1 MHHELRKRG
10 TGERTTERICDGL
23 AVTVLVVV
31 AAVTALTFRDYGLGW
46 DDFTHAEYGGLLL
59 HLLQSGFRDQRAL
72 GFVNLYAYG
81 GGFDM
86 LAAALSHVLPLDIW
100 ETRRLTGALVGIL
113 GIAATWRIGR
123 RLGGPFAGLVAA
135 ILLATCPLYYG
146 HMLINPKDAPFAV
159 AMAIFLLGLVRLFQE
174 YPQPSA
180 ASFTLA
186 GLGLGLA
193 LGTRILAGLSVAAA
207 LVTLIFI
214 LIAEWRRLDPS
225 LARQRLAHFLLPL
238 LPAAVF
244 AYCVM
249 ALVWPWGVIDPLNP
263 IKALI
268 YFSHFFEKPWREMF
282 AGTPILVPDMPR
294 NYVPQLL
301 ALKLPENFLVLAIGG
316 LAGAL
321 IVVTRKSIAPARR
334 AALLVLALAAL
345 FPVALTVMT
354 RPAMYNGIRHFVF
367 VLPPLAAL
375 GGWAAAGVIDWLRQ
389 RWRVAAPVA
398 AIAILLA
405 PLPAVIDMVQVHP
418 YQYVNFNHIAGG
430 IGGAKDRYML
440 DYWGLAFKQ
449 AAAELKAKLAARGE
463 TPSADHPLRMAVCG
477 PHRPAQVEL
486 GPNVSISWDPK
497 GADFA
502 MTLGTY
508 YCRTLDAPVI
518 VDIERDGVTF
528 ARVYDIRGKTFSS
541 LLTIPAP

>member
-1 MHHELRKRG
+1 MNTVAPH
-10 TGERTTERICDGL
+10 ERTIERFCDRL
-23 AVTVLVVV
+23 AVTVLVIV
-31 AAVTALTFRDYGLGW
+31 AGVAALTFRDYGLGW
-46 DDFTHAEYGGLLL
+46 DDYTHAEYGGLLL

-86 LAAALSHVLPLDIW
+86 LAAILSHYLPFDLW
-100 ETRRLTGALVGIL
+100 ETRRLTGALVGIV
-113 GIAATWRIGR
+113 GIAVTWRIAR
-123 RLGGPFAGLVAA
+123 RLGGPVAGLIAVL
-135 ILLATCPLYYG
+135 LLATCPLYYG

-174 YPQPSA
+174 YPRPSA
-180 ASFTLA
+180 ATLTLA
-186 GLGLGLA
+186 GIGLGLA
-193 LGTRILAGLSVAAA
+193 LGTRILAALSVIAA
-207 LVTLIFI
+207 LATLLFVVV
-214 LIAEWRRLDPS
+214 AEWRQQGPS
-225 LARQRLAHFLLPL
+225 LTRQRLAHFMFALLPI
-238 LPAAVF
+238 AVL
-244 AYCVM
+244 AYSVM
-249 ALVWPWGVIDPLNP
+249 ALIWPWGVIDPLNP
-263 IKALI
+263 IKALF
-268 YFSHFFEKPWREMF
+268 YFSHFFEKPWRELF
-282 AGTPILVPDMPR
+282 GGTPILVPDMPR

-301 ALKLPENFLVLAIGG
+301 ALKLPENFLLLAIGG
-316 LAGAL
+316 CAGAL
-321 IVVTRKSIAPARR
+321 VAATRRSIAVPRR
-334 AALLVLALAAL
+334 AALLVVVIAAL
-345 FPVALTVMT
+345 LPIALTVAT

-375 GGWAAAGVIDWLRQ
+375 GGWAGAWMIDWLRR
-389 RWRVAAPVA
+389 RWPVAAPVA
-398 AIAILLA
+398 GVAILLS

-449 AAAELKAKLAARGE
+449 AATQLRAKLAERGE
-463 TPSADHPLRMAVCG
+463 TPSSDRPLRIAVCG

-486 GPNVSISWDPK
+486 GPNAAISWDPK

-508 YCRTLDAPVI
+508 YCRALDAPVI

-528 ARVYDIRGKTFSS
+528 ARVYDIRGKSISS
-541 LLTIPAP
+541 LLAVPAP